1 MTHVANRSA
10 QALLAAV
17 LAIPVTAAQ
26 PEIAIEVSE
35 DVPLE
40 VVASNF
46 GSSNFEPRGGALII
60 ELDGSIRFRH
70 TGEAAVRAV
79 TLAVDAHGG
88 RLGGRAAVA
97 VPSLHARSGE
107 EFEVYLNL
115 RMLRPLPLPPGPAVR
130 IAPDGVLFDT
140 LQAVGPDRLDSVRKM
155 TIRELEARR
164 DRQYFLSQWESGGRT
179 ALASAI
185 QASLRRQ
192 ASRPRLDVRMAA
204 QGPATAGS
212 DIRELQFSFIQ
223 NEAAPLILE
232 GGTAL
237 VSGMISDSPR
247 IRIRNRTDETVRHF
261 EIGWLVRDSR
271 GAVYSA
277 GTAPAGDTRDLRPGA
292 TVETGGDRRFELRPT
307 GAGQP
312 PALDSMAA
320 YVRNAQFDDGSVWIP
335 SRQALE
341 ASRLLQAMPVS
352 AEERRLTHLYRER
365 GPAVVAAE
373 LEKLTGRAVS
383 IDQ

>member
-1 MTHVANRSA
+1 MTHLATRSA
-10 QALLAAV
+10 QAFLAAV
-17 LAIPVTAAQ
+17 LAIPVAAAQ
-26 PEIAIEVSE
+26 PEISIDVSE

-40 VVASNF
+40 VVASDF
-46 GSSNFEPRGGALII
+46 GSSNFEPRGSALII

-70 TGEAAVRAV
+70 TGEAALRAV
-79 TLAVDAHGG
+79 TLAVDAYGG

-97 VPSLHARSGE
+97 VPSLHARTGE

-140 LQAVGPDRLDSVRKM
+140 LQAAGPDRLDSVRKM

-164 DRQYFLSQWESGGRT
+164 DRQYFLSQWETGGRP
-179 ALASAI
+179 ALASAM

-192 ASRPRLDVRMAA
+192 AIRPGLDVRLAA
-204 QGPATAGS
+204 EGPATAGS
-212 DIRELQFSFIQ
+212 DIREVQFSFIQ
-223 NEAAPLILE
+223 NEAAPLVLE

-237 VSGMISDSPR
+237 VSGTISDSPR
-247 IRIRNRTDETVRHF
+247 IRIRNRTDKTIRHF
-261 EIGWLVRDSR
+261 EIGWLVRDSQ
-271 GAVYSA
+271 GSVYSA
-277 GTAPAGDTRDLRPGA
+277 GAAPSGEARDLLPGE
-292 TVETGGDRRFELRPT
+292 TVETGGDRRFELRPA

-312 PALDSMAA
+312 PALESMAA
-320 YVRNAQFDDGSVWIP
+320 FVRNAQLDDGSVWIP

-352 AEERRLTHLYRER
+352 AEERRLTQLYRER

-373 LEKLTGRAVS
+373 LEKLTRRAAAV
-383 IDQ
+383 DQ

>member
-1 MTHVANRSA
+1 MTHLATRSA
-10 QALLAAV
+10 QVFLVVV
-17 LAIPVTAAQ
+17 LAIPVALAQ
-26 PEIAIEVSE
+26 PEISIEVSE

-40 VVASNF
+40 VVASDF
-46 GSSNFEPRGGALII
+46 GSSNFEPRGSALII

-79 TLAVDAHGG
+79 TLAVAAYTG

-97 VPSLHARSGE
+97 VPSLHARKGE

-140 LQAVGPDRLDSVRKM
+140 LQAAGPDRLDSVRKM

-164 DRQYFLSQWESGGRT
+164 DRQYFLSQWETGGRP
-179 ALASAI
+179 ALASAM

-192 ASRPRLDVRMAA
+192 ATRPSLDVRLAA
-204 QGPATAGS
+204 GGPATAGS
-212 DIRELQFSFIQ
+212 DIREVQFSFIQ
-223 NEAAPLILE
+223 NEAAPLVLE

-271 GAVYSA
+271 GSVYSVGA
-277 GTAPAGDTRDLRPGA
+277 APLGEVRDVRPGEA
-292 TVETGGDRRFELRPT
+292 VETGGDRRFELRPA
-307 GAGQP
+307 GVGQP
-312 PALDSMAA
+312 PVLESMTAF
-320 YVRNAQFDDGSVWIP
+320 VRNAQLDDGSVWIP
-335 SRQALE
+335 SRQTLE

-352 AEERRLTHLYRER
+352 AEERRLTQLYRER

-373 LEKLTGRAVS
+373 LEKLTGRAAA
-383 IDQ
+383 IDR

>member
-1 MTHVANRSA
+1 MTHVATRSA

-17 LAIPVTAAQ
+17 LAIPLVAAE

-40 VVASNF
+40 VVASDF
-46 GSSNFEPRGGALII
+46 GNSNFEPRGSALII

-79 TLAVDAHGG
+79 TLAVDAYGG

-97 VPSLHARSGE
+97 VPSLHARTGE

-115 RMLRPLPLPPGPAVR
+115 RMVRPLPLPPGPAVR

-140 LQAVGPDRLDSVRKM
+140 LDAAGPDRLDSVRKM
-155 TIRELEARR
+155 TVRELEARR
-164 DRQYFLSQWESGGRT
+164 DRQYFLSQWKTGGRA

-185 QASLRRQ
+185 QASLHRQ
-192 ASRPRLDVRMAA
+192 ATRPRLGVRLAGE
-204 QGPATAGS
+204 GPATAGS
-212 DIRELQFSFIQ
+212 DTREVQFSFIQ
-223 NEAAPLILE
+223 NADAPLILE

-237 VSGMISDSPR
+237 VSGLVSDSPR
-247 IRIRNRTDETVRHF
+247 IRLRNRTDETVRHF
-261 EIGWLVRDSR
+261 EIGWLVRD
-271 GAVYSA
+271 GAGSVYSA
-277 GTAPAGDTRDLRPGA
+277 GAAPVGEVRRLRPGEA
-292 TVETGGDRRFELRPT
+292 VETGGDRRFELQPAGT
-307 GAGQP
+307 GRP
-312 PALDSMAA
+312 PALESMAA
-320 YVRNAQFDDGSVWIP
+320 YVRNAQFDDGSVWVP

-341 ASRLLQAMPVS
+341 ASRLLQALPVS
-352 AEERRLTHLYRER
+352 VEERRLTQLYRER

-373 LEKLTGRAVS
+373 LEKLTKRTAAV
-383 IDQ
+383 DQ